1 MNLSRKRSRL
11 NWTPLFQG
19 YFYSKAGAFPYVKVF
34 LRLCYKHNRHTYS
47 LKFHMASK
55 RIIFI
60 SILFFS
66 LTGVTTPFVSKSLK
80 AQTEVEPAENFQ
92 LQTYLTEEQAL
103 ALVFPE
109 CDEIIADE
117 FIMSPEEKN
126 TLEKLLSRR
135 LYEDGFK
142 VYLGKKKG
150 VIQGYAIIT
159 EEIGKFHPFTFIV
172 GVTTQGKIKDI
183 AVLVYRESRGGEI
196 ARKRFLYQFIGKSL
210 KNPIRINKD
219 IINVTGATMSVQ
231 YMCAGVRKVLAV
243 IGEYYIGGK
252 RTVNTTVRANGP
264 VVLSTKEGPASGEA
278 NISQNAKTMTAN
290 IQKSTRQNK
299 KETDNREGQYPEVKT
314 IKETRMIMGTFAEVS
329 VYAKDEKTAGQAVEG
344 ALDEMERMDRIM
356 SNYKQ
361 DSELSQV
368 NKNAARSP
376 VPCQG
381 VLLDVIEQ
389 SHYYSELSGGAF
401 DITVSPAVALW
412 GFFREKGHIP
422 PDKEIE
428 KVLPSVSYR
437 NIVINKNAGTNKLST
452 VFFKNTQTQIDLGA
466 IGKGYA
472 VDKALGIV
480 KKFGLDNA
488 CINLGGNI
496 YVLGAPPGKSAW
508 KIGIQHPRN
517 KDEILGYLEL
527 RDEATATSGDYERF
541 FEIKGKRYSHIISP
555 FTGRPVGGTIAT
567 TIVAPTGTEVD
578 ALSTSLFVL
587 GHEKGLELIKKIPNV
602 HAMIIYEG
610 KDGEI
615 MIAMTRGFSDK
626 FKKTS
631 FKGEDNV
638 KWHVV
643 ASHKQ

>member
-1 MNLSRKRSRL
+1 
-11 NWTPLFQG
+11 
-19 YFYSKAGAFPYVKVF
+19 
-34 LRLCYKHNRHTYS
+34 
-47 LKFHMASK
+47 MASR
-55 RIIFI
+55 RIIFL

-66 LTGVTTPFVSKSLK
+66 LADVTTPFISKSLK
-80 AQTEVEPAENFQ
+80 AQTETEPAENFQ

-103 ALVFPE
+103 ALVFPG
-109 CDEIIADE
+109 CDEIVADE

-126 TLEKLLSRR
+126 NLEKSLSRR

-183 AVLVYRESRGGEI
+183 AILVYRESRGGEI
-196 ARKRFLYQFIGKSL
+196 ARKRFLYQFMGKSL

-243 IGEYYIGGK
+243 IDAYYLSGK
-252 RTVNTTVRANGP
+252 RNGDTITRVDAPAVLP
-264 VVLSTKEGPASGEA
+264 VKEEPVSKT
-278 NISQNAKTMTAN
+278 NISQNEKAGTADV
-290 IQKSTRQNK
+290 QKSTKQDK
-299 KETDNREGQYPEVKT
+299 KETDNRKGQSPEGKI
-314 IKETRMIMGTFAEVS
+314 IKQTRMIMGTFAEVS
-329 VYAKDEKTAGQAVEG
+329 VYAQDEKTAGRAVEG
-344 ALDEMERMDRIM
+344 ALDEIERMDRIM
-356 SNYKQ
+356 SNYKH

-368 NKNAARSP
+368 NKNAAKSP

-381 VLLDVIEQ
+381 DLLDVIEQ

-401 DITVSPAVALW
+401 DITVSPLVALW
-412 GFFREKGHIP
+412 GFFHEKGHVP
-422 PDKEIE
+422 SDKEIE
-428 KVLPSVSYR
+428 RILPAVSYK
-437 NIVINKNAGTNKLST
+437 NIVINKNTDAKKTGT

-472 VDKALGIV
+472 VDKALEIV
-480 KKFGLDNA
+480 RKCGLENA

-496 YVLGAPPGKSAW
+496 YVLGTPPDKTAW

-517 KDEILGYLEL
+517 KNEILGYLEL

-541 FEIKGKRYSHIISP
+541 FEMNGKRYSHIINP
-555 FTGRPVGGTIAT
+555 LTGRPVSGTIAT

-587 GHEKGLELIKKIPNV
+587 GHEKGMELIKKIPNV

-610 KDGEI
+610 NDGKI
-615 MIAMTRGFSDK
+615 MIEMTKGFADK
-626 FKKTS
+626 FKRS
-631 FKGEDNV
+631 PVKGEDNV

>member
-1 MNLSRKRSRL
+1 MI
-11 NWTPLFQG
+11 
-19 YFYSKAGAFPYVKVF
+19 SKQ
-34 LRLCYKHNRHTYS
+34 
-47 LKFHMASK
+47 
-55 RIIFI
+55 IIST
-60 SILFFS
+60 SILVFS
-66 LTGVTTPFVSKSLK
+66 LAGVTIPFISKSLT
-80 AQTEVEPAENFQ
+80 AQTETEPAENFQ
-92 LQTYLTEEQAL
+92 PQTYLTEEQAL
-103 ALVFPE
+103 ALIFPG
-109 CDEIIADE
+109 CDEITADE

-126 TLEKLLSRR
+126 NLEKRLSRR

-150 VIQGYAIIT
+150 VFQEYAIIT

-172 GVTTQGKIKDI
+172 GVTAKGKIKDI
-183 AVLVYRESRGGEI
+183 AILVYRESRGGEI
-196 ARKRFLYQFIGKSL
+196 ARKRFLYQFVGKSL

-243 IGEYYIGGK
+243 IDEYYLSGK
-252 RTVNTTVRANGP
+252 RNGDTISRAHTP
-264 VVLSTKEGPASGEA
+264 AILPAKEEPASKTS
-278 NISQNAKTMTAN
+278 ISQSAKAGAVDV
-290 IQKSTRQNK
+290 QKITKQDK
-299 KETDNREGQYPEVKT
+299 KETDNREGLFSDEKI

-329 VYAKDEKTAGQAVEG
+329 VYAKDEKIAGQAVKG

-361 DSELSQV
+361 DSELSLL
-368 NKNAARSP
+368 NKNAAKSP

-381 VLLDVIEQ
+381 DLLRVIEQ

-401 DITVSPAVALW
+401 DITVSPLVALW
-412 GFFREKGHIP
+412 GFFQGKGHIP
-422 PDKEIE
+422 SDKEIE
-428 KVLPSVSYR
+428 KVLPAISYK
-437 NIVINKNAGTNKLST
+437 NIAINKNTGAKKTGT

-472 VDKALGIV
+472 VDKALEIV
-480 KKFGLDNA
+480 KKFGVKNA

-496 YVLGAPPGKSAW
+496 YVSGTPYDKTAW
-508 KIGIQHPRN
+508 KIGVQHPRN
-517 KDEILGYLEL
+517 AGEILGYLEL

-541 FEIKGKRYSHIISP
+541 FEMNGKRYAHIINP
-555 FTGRPVGGTIAT
+555 LTGRPVSGTIAT

-587 GHEKGLELIKKIPNV
+587 GHEKGLELVRKIPNV
-602 HAMIIYEG
+602 HAMIISEG
-610 KDGEI
+610 NDGEI
-615 MIAMTRGFSDK
+615 MIEMTKGFADK
-626 FKKTS
+626 FKKS
-631 FKGEDNV
+631 PVKGEGNV